1 MDFYKFYKFAS
12 LMVDV
17 MLVNGT
23 ELKIISEIKQF
34 LTFDHATNLTANN
47 ISNTLNKVIKLY

>member
-1 MDFYKFYKFAS
+1 MDFYKFHKFAS

-17 MLVNGT
+17 MFVNGT
-23 ELKIISEIKQF
+23 ELKIISEIKQL
-34 LTFDHATNLTANN
+34 LTFDHVPNLTANN